1 MKHFFFVLILI
12 LQFNISSA
20 QVILIPSISYD
31 EHGFLPGK
39 KFPIYSN
46 VEKFNFKGK
55 TVSVKIFDDRLSEK
69 IDKIECSDLKL
80 TNTSELANPQSII
93 KIKDYIEKIF
103 ANSNLNIDS
112 TSVDKIEFRLEALD
126 SRLYGVGYIKA
137 HGLCQMKIKFNNFE
151 KIYCTDIVDGDKN
164 SPLSA
169 SAFVT
174 RKTATRFMA
183 SASIRENIEKFLI
196 DIREMNK

>member
-1 MKHFFFVLILI
+1 MKHLFFLSILV
-12 LQFNISSA
+12 LQFNKSFS
-20 QVILIPSISYD
+20 QVIFIPTISYD

-39 KFPIYSN
+39 KFPIYN
-46 VEKFNFKGK
+46 TIAKFNFNGK
-55 TVSVKIFDDRLSEK
+55 KVSVKLFDNRFLEK

-103 ANSNLNIDS
+103 ADSNLNIDS

-126 SRLYGVGYIKA
+126 SRLYGVGYVKA

-196 DIREMNK
+196 DIREMTK